1 MARMTT
7 TSGTSAFTQ
16 VQSQARE
23 LLAKLRTD
31 IRAKD
36 AELRRLRQEES
47 KLAALTGQP
56 GMPASDGGMG
66 VSRRGARARINWGDI
81 LSKLPKQFKASD
93 IRAVRGLRDKRSSE
107 IFAAI
112 TRWIEGG
119 AVKRRDRGVYER
131 LK

>member
-1 MARMTT
+1 MTT
-7 TSGTSAFTQ
+7 GGTSAFTQ
-16 VQSQARE
+16 VQAQARE

-31 IRAKD
+31 IRTKD

-56 GMPASDGGMG
+56 GMTSTNGGMG
-66 VSRRGARARINWGDI
+66 AVRRGARARINWSDV
-81 LSKLPKQFKASD
+81 LNKLPKQFKASD

-112 TRWIEGG
+112 TRWIDGG
-119 AVKRRDRGVYER
+119 AVKRRDRGMYER

>member
-1 MARMTT
+1 MPRMTS
-7 TSGTSAFTQ
+7 SGTSAFTQ
-16 VQSQARE
+16 VQAQARE

-31 IRAKD
+31 IRTKD

-47 KLAALTGQP
+47 KLAALTGQA
-56 GMPASDGGMG
+56 GMAVADGGMG
-66 VSRRGARARINWGDI
+66 VRRRGARSRINWGDV
-81 LSKLPKQFKASD
+81 LNKLPKQFKASD

-119 AVKRRDRGVYER
+119 AVKRRDRGMYER
-131 LK
+131 VK

>member
-1 MARMTT
+1 MTT
-7 TSGTSAFTQ
+7 GETSAFTQ
-16 VQSQARE
+16 VQTQARE

-31 IRAKD
+31 IRTKD

-56 GMPASDGGMG
+56 SLAVADGGMG
-66 VSRRGARARINWGDI
+66 AGRGARTRINWSDV
-81 LSKLPKQFKASD
+81 LNKLPKQFKASD
-93 IRAVRGLRDKRSSE
+93 IRSVRGLRDKRSSE

-112 TRWIEGG
+112 TRWIDGG
-119 AVKRRDRGVYER
+119 AVKRRDRGMYER

>member
-1 MARMTT
+1 MPRTT

-16 VQSQARE
+16 VQAQARE
-23 LLAKLRTD
+23 LLAKLRTE
-31 IRAKD
+31 IRSKEVD
-36 AELRRLRQEES
+36 LRRLRQEES

-56 GMPASDGGMG
+56 GMASGNGGDA
-66 VSRRGARARINWGDI
+66 RARGSRARINWGDV
-81 LSKLPKQFKASD
+81 LDKLPKQFKASD
-93 IRAVRGLRDKRSSE
+93 IRGVRGLRDKRSSE

-119 AVKRRDRGVYER
+119 SVRRRDRGVYER

>member
-1 MARMTT
+1 MPRATGG
-7 TSGTSAFTQ
+7 SSAFTQ
-16 VQSQARE
+16 VQAQARE
-23 LLAKLRTD
+23 LLTKLRTD
-31 IRAKD
+31 IRTKD

-56 GMPASDGGMG
+56 GMAVSNGGMTAG
-66 VSRRGARARINWGDI
+66 RRGSRARINWGDV

-119 AVKRRDRGVYER
+119 AVKRRDRGMYER
-131 LK
+131 VK

>member
-1 MARMTT
+1 MPRMT
-7 TSGTSAFTQ
+7 SSATSAFTQ

-23 LLAKLRTD
+23 LLTKLRAD
-31 IRAKD
+31 IRSKD

-56 GMPASDGGMG
+56 GMASTDGGG
-66 VSRRGARARINWGDI
+66 TGRGRGARGRINWGDV
-81 LSKLPKQFKASD
+81 LDRLPKQFKASD
-93 IRAVRGLRDKRSSE
+93 IRGVRGLKDKRSSE

-112 TRWIEGG
+112 TRWIESGS
-119 AVKRRDRGVYER
+119 VKRRDRGIYER

>member
-1 MARMTT
+1 MPRMTT
-7 TSGTSAFTQ
+7 GETSAFTQ
-16 VQSQARE
+16 VQTQARE

-31 IRAKD
+31 IRTKD

-47 KLAALTGQP
+47 KLAALTGQ
-56 GMPASDGGMG
+56 ASMTTIDGGMG
-66 VSRRGARARINWGDI
+66 VGRGARTRINWGDI
-81 LSKLPKQFKASD
+81 LAKLPKQFKASD

-119 AVKRRDRGVYER
+119 MVKRRDRGMYER

>member
-1 MARMTT
+1 MPRTT
-7 TSGTSAFTQ
+7 TGGTSAFTQ
-16 VQSQARE
+16 VQAQARE

-31 IRAKD
+31 IRTKD

-56 GMPASDGGMG
+56 GMAVTNGGMG
-66 VSRRGARARINWGDI
+66 TGRRGSRTRINWGDV

-112 TRWIEGG
+112 TRWIDGG
-119 AVKRRDRGVYER
+119 AVKRRDRGTYER

>member
-1 MARMTT
+1 MPRMT

-16 VQSQARE
+16 VQAQARE

-31 IRAKD
+31 IRMKD

-47 KLAALTGQP
+47 KLAALTGQS
-56 GMPASDGGMG
+56 GMAAGNGGMG
-66 VSRRGARARINWGDI
+66 AGRRGARGRINWGDV
-81 LSKLPKQFKASD
+81 LNKLPRQFKASD

-112 TRWIEGG
+112 TRWIDGG
-119 AVKRRDRGVYER
+119 AVKRRDRGMYER
-131 LK
+131 TK

>member
-1 MARMTT
+1 MPRMTT
-7 TSGTSAFTQ
+7 GETSAFTQ
-16 VQSQARE
+16 VQTQARE

-31 IRAKD
+31 IRTKD

-56 GMPASDGGMG
+56 GMAISDGGMG
-66 VSRRGARARINWGDI
+66 ASRRGARSRINWGDV
-81 LSKLPKQFKASD
+81 LNKLPKQFKASD

-119 AVKRRDRGVYER
+119 TVKRRDRGIYER

>member
-1 MARMTT
+1 MPRMTT
-7 TSGTSAFTQ
+7 GETSAFTQ
-16 VQSQARE
+16 VQTQARE

-31 IRAKD
+31 IRTKD

-56 GMPASDGGMG
+56 SLAVADGGMG
-66 VSRRGARARINWGDI
+66 AGRGARTRINWSDV
-81 LSKLPKQFKASD
+81 LNKLPKQFKASD
-93 IRAVRGLRDKRSSE
+93 IRSVRGLRDKRSSE

-112 TRWIEGG
+112 TRWIDGG
-119 AVKRRDRGVYER
+119 AVKRRDRGMYER

>member
-1 MARMTT
+1 MPR
-7 TSGTSAFTQ
+7 TSSSGSSAFTQ
-16 VQSQARE
+16 VQAQARE
-23 LLAKLRTD
+23 LLSKLRTD

-47 KLAALTGQP
+47 KLAALTGQA
-56 GMPASDGGMG
+56 GMSLSNGGMG
-66 VSRRGARARINWGDI
+66 TGRRGARTRINWGDV
-81 LSKLPKQFKASD
+81 LTKLPKQFKASD
-93 IRAVRGLRDKRSSE
+93 IRSVRGLRDKRSSE

-119 AVKRRDRGVYER
+119 MVKRRDRGMYER

>member
-1 MARMTT
+1 MPRTT
-7 TSGTSAFTQ
+7 TSGSSAFTQ
-16 VQSQARE
+16 VQAQARE
-23 LLAKLRTD
+23 LLAKLRSE
-31 IRAKD
+31 IRTKD

-56 GMPASDGGMG
+56 GMATSNGGMG
-66 VSRRGARARINWGDI
+66 TRRGARARINWGDV
-81 LSKLPKQFKASD
+81 LNKLPKQFKASD

-119 AVKRRDRGVYER
+119 SVKRRDRGMYER
-131 LK
+131 VK

>member
-1 MARMTT
+1 MPRMTT
-7 TSGTSAFTQ
+7 GGTSAFTQ
-16 VQSQARE
+16 VQAQARE

-31 IRAKD
+31 IRTKD

-56 GMPASDGGMG
+56 GMAVTNGGMG
-66 VSRRGARARINWGDI
+66 AGRRGARGRINWGDV
-81 LSKLPKQFKASD
+81 LNKLPKQFKASD

-119 AVKRRDRGVYER
+119 SVKRRDRGTYER